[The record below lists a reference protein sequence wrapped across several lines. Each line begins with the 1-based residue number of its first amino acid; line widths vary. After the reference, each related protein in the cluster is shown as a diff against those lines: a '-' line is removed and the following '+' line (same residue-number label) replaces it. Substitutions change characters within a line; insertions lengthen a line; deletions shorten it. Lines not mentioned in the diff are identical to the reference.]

1 MKVNLITL
9 FCLMAF
15 FQFTNAQLNI
25 KLSDG
30 TNAPDFYYKSG
41 DLGLGTSSP
50 YKTNPAVTK
59 AFEVKNTNWAQ
70 ITATSTNGNVN
81 TGLISTDYG
90 SGIMGTSSSNLLIT
104 NTTSLARIGLIGTNV
119 VIGDLSLPNS
129 SIIPQAKLDVL
140 GSLRAQSLSVTG
152 DIDFTGNLT
161 KNGQAFGGSQWT
173 TTGSDIFYNTGNVG
187 IGTPQPSEKLD
198 IGGNVRSSGVIYSI
212 QDGYAQTYLK
222 SWGLSGNGTI
232 YVEPAASTDFIIT
245 DSWSKTG
252 TFQVYF
258 GKSIFQS
265 GNVGIGVD
273 PTEKLEVAGTVKAT
287 RFVGDGSGL
296 TGISGG
302 PSQWITSG
310 ANIYYTAGNILIGQS
325 IQTNSDYKLDV
336 AGKIRAN
343 ELVINTTGADFVFDP
358 TYKLPSIS
366 ELETFI
372 KHNKHLPDVASASD
386 MQANGVSL
394 GEMQAKLLQKVEELT
409 LYTIEQNKKITE
421 QEKQNT
427 ELREELKELHDL
439 IQKK

>member
-1 MKVNLITL
+1 
-9 FCLMAF
+9 
-15 FQFTNAQLNI
+15 
-25 KLSDG
+25 
-30 TNAPDFYYKSG
+30 
-41 DLGLGTSSP
+41 
-50 YKTNPAVTK
+50 
-59 AFEVKNTNWAQ
+59 
-70 ITATSTNGNVN
+70 
-81 TGLISTDYG
+81 
-90 SGIMGTSSSNLLIT
+90 
-104 NTTSLARIGLIGTNV
+104 
-119 VIGDLSLPNS
+119 
-129 SIIPQAKLDVL
+129 QAKLDVL